1 MKKLFGFFASLSFTM
16 FGFAQVTPC
25 GELFISEY
33 VEGSHNN
40 KAIEIYNPTNATI
53 DLSTYRF
60 TRWQNGSATWD
71 RQYSDTLSG
80 SIAPKEVVV
89 LMLDRRDPNGVGVDT
104 ALFPEL
110 EAKGD
115 LFLSKD
121 YNTSYSMSFNGDDAL
136 SLDKYNAQYNTWILV
151 DIFGKIGERPSNPG
165 RSTGSWSDSFPYN
178 NGLGLW
184 YTIDKSLVRKP
195 WVKTGADTL
204 ARVKTGVQVLV
215 EQAWN
220 PKYFNP
226 SIEWEIFPRNYFDSL
241 GSHTCNCATASSEQV
256 KIENTVSVYP
266 VPSSDILNVN
276 SITPIRAI
284 RIFSLTGQ
292 EFPVVYLNALQ
303 TVESKGFKVLD
314 IQNLLNGMYQMKID
328 LIDGSTIDQRFVK

>member
-1 MKKLFGFFASLSFTM
+1 MKKLFGLFASLTFASV
-16 FGFAQVTPC
+16 GFAQVTPC

-33 VEGSHNN
+33 VEGSNNN
-40 KAIEIYNPTNATI
+40 KAIELYNPTNEAI
-53 DLSTYRF
+53 DLSKYRF

-71 RQYSDTLSG
+71 KQYSDTLSG
-80 SIAPKEVVV
+80 SIAPKSVVV
-89 LMLDRRDPNGVGVDT
+89 LVLDRRDPNGVGVDT
-104 ALFPEL
+104 PVVKEL
-110 EAKGD
+110 ADKAD

-121 YNTSYSMSFNGDDAL
+121 YNRSYSMSFNGDDAL

-184 YTIDKSLVRKP
+184 YTIDKSLVRKS
-195 WVKTGADTL
+195 WVRTGVDTL
-204 ARVKTGVQVLV
+204 ARVKTGVQALV

-226 SIEWEIFPRNYFDSL
+226 SIEWEIYPRNHFDSL
-241 GSHTCNCATASSEQV
+241 GSHTCNCATASNETIKSV
-256 KIENTVSVYP
+256 STVRVFP

-276 SITPIRAI
+276 SATPIKAI
-284 RIFSLTGQ
+284 RIFNMSGQ
-292 EFPVVYLNALQ
+292 EFPVLYMDALQ
-303 TVESKGFKVLD
+303 SNEAKGLKVLN
-314 IQNLLNGMYQMKID
+314 IENLENGIYQIRID
-328 LIDGSTIDQRFVK
+328 LGDGSSVDQRFVK